1 MFGYEFAN
9 PEYFWLLLVLI
20 PMVIWYIFKE
30 KRSHA
35 DLKFSSIRVF
45 KQMKRGSRI
54 WLRHLLFAAR
64 VLAILFL
71 VLALARPQSSSS
83 WQTYNSEGIDIML
96 ALDISGSMLAR
107 DFTPDRLEAA
117 KEVATKFILE
127 RPQDRIGLVVFS
139 GESFTQSP
147 LTTDQAVLVNV
158 MKDIHSGRLQK
169 FAALSP
175 PQSAKRSQ
183 NSKNFCMGVNFCP
196 FSLPT
201 K

>member
-127 RPQDRIGLVVFS
+127 RPQDRIGLVVFIKHPIAA
-139 GESFTQSP
+139 EP
-147 LTTDQAVLVNV
+147 CNWDLV
-158 MKDIHSGRLQK
+158 HSRL
-169 FAALSP
+169 
-175 PQSAKRSQ
+175 
-183 NSKNFCMGVNFCP
+183 
-196 FSLPT
+196 
-201 K
+201 